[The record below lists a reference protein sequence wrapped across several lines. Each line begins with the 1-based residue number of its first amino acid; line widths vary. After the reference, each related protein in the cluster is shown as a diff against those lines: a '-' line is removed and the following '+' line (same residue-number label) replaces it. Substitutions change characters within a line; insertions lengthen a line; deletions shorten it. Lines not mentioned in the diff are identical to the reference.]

1 MTSSA
6 GRNERLL
13 FYSQMLR
20 RPREVS
26 ALAPSSAGLARA
38 MANGLGPDTG
48 RVIEFGAG
56 TGVITRAILARG
68 VRPADLTMFE
78 MNPDFTASLTRQVPG
93 TILHNL
99 PAQEAARLCAPG
111 VGRVISGLPLLS
123 MPQPVRQAIVAAAF
137 AVLAPGG
144 RMVQFTYGPK
154 PPVDAAT
161 LASLGLSVFR
171 GPKVWLNLPPARVY
185 HFFRRGEAQP
195 PVCDGMP
202 IDFAAPA
209 A

>member
-6 GRNERLL
+6 GDTGLLL
-13 FYSQMLR
+13 FFGQLLR
-20 RPREVS
+20 RPREIS

-38 MANGLGPDTG
+38 MTEGLGPQTG
-48 RVIEFGAG
+48 RVVEFGPG
-56 TGVITRAILARG
+56 TGVITGAILARG

-78 MNPDFTASLTRQVPG
+78 MNAGFTAALTAQFPG
-93 TILHNL
+93 STLHNL
-99 PAQEAARLCAPG
+99 PAQDAARLCAPG

-154 PPVDAAT
+154 PPVDEVT
-161 LASLGLSVFR
+161 LAALGLAVLR
-171 GPKVWLNLPPARVY
+171 GPKIWLNLPPARVY
-185 HFFRRGEAQP
+185 HFFRRGEEAMQP
-195 PVCDGMP
+195 
-202 IDFAAPA
+202 IEPA
-209 A
+209 GPTA